1 MRKNLLYILIT
12 GSGIIFLVRLL
23 SLQVL
28 SSDYDNQSLQNSVLR
43 EYIYP
48 ERGFIYDRNGSL
60 IVENQATYDLMIIPR
75 QLQQFDTLEFCKLLN
90 IDKKNLVEKVKKARS
105 YSTRKPS
112 VFLAQLSKSDYA
124 VLQEKLWKYR
134 GFYAQKR
141 AIRKYNTA
149 SASNILGYISEVNRF
164 DIRKDPYYQSGEL
177 IGRQGIEKTYE
188 KTLRGVKGVR
198 YLQRD
203 KFNRVIGPYQ
213 KGELD
218 TLPTKAQDLH
228 LTIDIAL
235 QEYGQKLLQNK
246 RGGIVAIEPET
257 GEILVNVS
265 TPTYAPDLLVGRSR
279 SENFNVLK
287 NDTINRPLFDRG
299 LQGQYPPGSPFKLV
313 NALVA
318 LQEGAI
324 TPRFRVL
331 CNEGHYYG
339 RTDFMKC
346 HCNYGTKNRLNSGI
360 YNSCNT
366 YFATIYRRTIDR
378 FDDPKKGMNIWSNH
392 IKSFGMGNYLGYDH
406 PTGQK
411 GFIPNSD
418 YYDYWYPKQRWGA
431 TTSLSNSIGQGEVL
445 TTPIQLANMV
455 ATIAN
460 RGYFYKPHFVKK
472 IQKDSL
478 NKKYRTPNYSTID
491 SIHFEPV
498 VEGMSNVVKW
508 GTARI
513 ARVPGV
519 EVCGKTGTVENFT
532 KIDGEK
538 VQLTDHSM
546 FVAFAPRENPKIAVA
561 VFVENGYWGGR
572 WAAPIASLVIEKYL
586 TGNVIRTWLENRMLK
601 GSLLDEYQKPLSG
614 KPFEIN
620 E

>member
-28 SSDYDNQSLQNSVLR
+28 SSGYDDQSLQNSVLR

-75 QLQQFDTLEFCKLLN
+75 QLQQFDTLEFCKLLK
-90 IDKKNLVEKVKKARS
+90 IDKKNLIEKVKKARS

-257 GEILVNVS
+257 GQILINVS

-324 TPRFRVL
+324 TPRFSVL

-378 FDDPKKGMNIWSNH
+378 FDEPKKGMNIWSNH

-498 VEGMSNVVKW
+498 IEGMSNVVKW

-586 TGNVIRTWLENRMLK
+586 NGNVIRTWLENRMLK

>member
-28 SSDYDNQSLQNSVLR
+28 SSDYDDQSLQNSVLR

-75 QLQQFDTLEFCKLLN
+75 QLQQFDTLEFCKLLK

-279 SENFNVLK
+279 SENFNMLK

-378 FDDPKKGMNIWSNH
+378 FEDPKKGMNIWSNH

-491 SIHFEPV
+491 SIHYEPV

-614 KPFEIN
+614 KSFEIN

>member
-1 MRKNLLYILIT
+1 MRKNLLYILII

-28 SSDYDNQSLQNSVLR
+28 SSDYDDKSLQNSVLR

-48 ERGFIYDRNGSL
+48 KRGFIYDRNGTL

-75 QLQQFDTLEFCKLLN
+75 QLQQFDTLEFCKLLK

-124 VLQEKLWKYR
+124 VLQEKLWKYQ
-134 GFYAQKR
+134 GFYVQKR

-188 KTLRGVKGVR
+188 KILRGVKGVR

-318 LQEGAI
+318 LQEEAI

-346 HCNYGTKNRLNSGI
+346 HCNYGTKNQLNSGI

-460 RGYFYKPHFVKK
+460 RGYFYRPHFVKK

-478 NKKYRTPNYSTID
+478 DVKYRTPNYTTVD

-532 KIDGEK
+532 KIDGDK

-586 TGNVIRTWLENRMLK
+586 TGNVRRTWLENRMLN

>member
-1 MRKNLLYILIT
+1 MRKNLLYILII

-28 SSDYDNQSLQNSVLR
+28 SSDYDDKSLQNSVLR

-48 ERGFIYDRNGSL
+48 KRGFIYDRNGTL

-75 QLQQFDTLEFCKLLN
+75 QLQQFDTLEFCKLLK

-124 VLQEKLWKYR
+124 VLQEKLWKYQ
-134 GFYAQKR
+134 GFYVQKR

-188 KTLRGVKGVR
+188 KILRGVKGVR

-318 LQEGAI
+318 LQEEAI

-346 HCNYGTKNRLNSGI
+346 HCNYGTKNQLNSGI

-378 FDDPKKGMNIWSNH
+378 FEDPKKGMNIWSNH

-460 RGYFYKPHFVKK
+460 RGYFYRPHFVKK

-478 NKKYRTPNYSTID
+478 DVKYRTPNYTTID

-532 KIDGEK
+532 KIDGDK

-586 TGNVIRTWLENRMLK
+586 TGNVRRTWLENRMLN

>member
-28 SSDYDNQSLQNSVLR
+28 SSDYDDQSLQNSVLR

-75 QLQQFDTLEFCKLLN
+75 QLQQFDTLEFCKLLK

-124 VLQEKLWKYR
+124 VLQEKLWKYQ

>member
-28 SSDYDNQSLQNSVLR
+28 SSDYDDQSLQNSVLR

-75 QLQQFDTLEFCKLLN
+75 QLQQFDTLEFCKLLK

-134 GFYAQKR
+134 GFYVQKR

-498 VEGMSNVVKW
+498 IEGMSNVVKW

>member
-28 SSDYDNQSLQNSVLR
+28 SSDYDDQSLQNSVLR

-75 QLQQFDTLEFCKLLN
+75 QLQQFDTLEFCKLLK

-279 SENFNVLK
+279 SENFNMLK

-491 SIHFEPV
+491 SIHYEPV

-513 ARVPGV
+513 ARVPGI

-601 GSLLDEYQKPLSG
+601 GSLLYEYQKPLSG

>member
-28 SSDYDNQSLQNSVLR
+28 SSDYDDQSLQNSVLR

-75 QLQQFDTLEFCKLLN
+75 QLQQFDTLEFCKLLK

-513 ARVPGV
+513 ARVPAV

>member
-28 SSDYDNQSLQNSVLR
+28 SSDYDDQSLQNSVLR

-75 QLQQFDTLEFCKLLN
+75 QLQQFDTLEFCKLLK

>member
-28 SSDYDNQSLQNSVLR
+28 SSDYDDQSLQNSVLR

-75 QLQQFDTLEFCKLLN
+75 QLQQFDTLEFCKLLK

-318 LQEGAI
+318 LQEEVI
-324 TPRFRVL
+324 TPSFRVL

>member
-28 SSDYDNQSLQNSVLR
+28 SSDYDDQSLQNSVLR

-75 QLQQFDTLEFCKLLN
+75 QLQQFDTLEFCKLLK

-378 FDDPKKGMNIWSNH
+378 FEDPKKGMNIWSNH

-491 SIHFEPV
+491 SIHYEPV

-508 GTARI
+508 GTARV

-561 VFVENGYWGGR
+561 VFVENGYWGAR

-586 TGNVIRTWLENRMLK
+586 NGNVIRFIKWC
-601 GSLLDEYQKPLSG
+601 LDSEV
-614 KPFEIN
+614 
-620 E
+620 

>member
-28 SSDYDNQSLQNSVLR
+28 SSDYDDQSLQNSVLR

-75 QLQQFDTLEFCKLLN
+75 QLQQFDTLEFCKLLK

-134 GFYAQKR
+134 GFYVQKR

-257 GEILVNVS
+257 GQILINVS

-498 VEGMSNVVKW
+498 IEGMSNVVKW

-586 TGNVIRTWLENRMLK
+586 NGNVIRTWLENRMLK

>member
-28 SSDYDNQSLQNSVLR
+28 SSDYDDQSLQNSVLR

-48 ERGFIYDRNGSL
+48 ERGFIYDRNRTL

-75 QLQQFDTLEFCKLLN
+75 QLQQFDTLEFCKLLK

-257 GEILVNVS
+257 GQILINVS

-601 GSLLDEYQKPLSG
+601 GSLLYEYQKPLSG

>member
-28 SSDYDNQSLQNSVLR
+28 SSDYDDQSLQNSVLR

-75 QLQQFDTLEFCKLLN
+75 QLQQFDTLEFCKLLK

-257 GEILVNVS
+257 GQILINVS

-498 VEGMSNVVKW
+498 IEGMSNVVKW

-586 TGNVIRTWLENRMLK
+586 NGNVIRTWLENRMLK
-601 GSLLDEYQKPLSG
+601 GSLLYEYQKPLSG

>member
-28 SSDYDNQSLQNSVLR
+28 SSDYDDQSLQNSVLR

-75 QLQQFDTLEFCKLLN
+75 QLQQFDTLEFCKLLK

-279 SENFNVLK
+279 SENFNMLK

-378 FDDPKKGMNIWSNH
+378 FEDPKKGMNIWSNH

-491 SIHFEPV
+491 SIHYEPV

-561 VFVENGYWGGR
+561 VFVENGYWGAR

-586 TGNVIRTWLENRMLK
+586 NGNVIRTWLENRMLK

-614 KPFEIN
+614 KSFEIN

>member
-75 QLQQFDTLEFCKLLN
+75 QLQQFDTLEFCKLLK

>member
-1 MRKNLLYILIT
+1 
-12 GSGIIFLVRLL
+12 
-23 SLQVL
+23 
-28 SSDYDNQSLQNSVLR
+28 
-43 EYIYP
+43 
-48 ERGFIYDRNGSL
+48 
-60 IVENQATYDLMIIPR
+60 
-75 QLQQFDTLEFCKLLN
+75 
-90 IDKKNLVEKVKKARS
+90 
-105 YSTRKPS
+105 
-112 VFLAQLSKSDYA
+112 
-124 VLQEKLWKYR
+124 
-134 GFYAQKR
+134 
-141 AIRKYNTA
+141 KYNTA

-218 TLPTKAQDLH
+218 TLPKKAKDLH

-279 SENFNVLK
+279 SKNFNVLK

-318 LQEGAI
+318 LHEEAI

-491 SIHFEPV
+491 SIHYEPV

-513 ARVPGV
+513 ARVPGI

-586 TGNVIRTWLENRMLK
+586 TDNVRRTWLENRMLN

>member
-28 SSDYDNQSLQNSVLR
+28 SSDYDDQSLQNSVLR

-75 QLQQFDTLEFCKLLN
+75 QLQQFDTLEFCKLLK

-324 TPRFRVL
+324 TPRFSVL

-346 HCNYGTKNRLNSGI
+346 HCDYGTKNRLNSGI

-614 KPFEIN
+614 KSFEIN

>member
-28 SSDYDNQSLQNSVLR
+28 SSDYDDQSLQNSVLR

-75 QLQQFDTLEFCKLLN
+75 QLQQFDTLEFCKLLK

-134 GFYAQKR
+134 GFYVQKR

-257 GEILVNVS
+257 GQILINVS

-378 FDDPKKGMNIWSNH
+378 FDDAKKGMNIWSNH

-561 VFVENGYWGGR
+561 VFVENGYWGSR

-614 KPFEIN
+614 KSFEIN

>member
-28 SSDYDNQSLQNSVLR
+28 SSDYDDKSLQNSVLR

-48 ERGFIYDRNGSL
+48 KRGFIYDRNGTL

-75 QLQQFDTLEFCKLLN
+75 QLQQFDTLEFCKLLK

-124 VLQEKLWKYR
+124 VLQEKLWKYQ
-134 GFYAQKR
+134 GFYVQKR

-218 TLPTKAQDLH
+218 TLPTQAQDLH

-279 SENFNVLK
+279 SENFNMLK

-318 LQEGAI
+318 LHEEAI

-346 HCNYGTKNRLNSGI
+346 HCNYGTKNQLNSGI

-378 FDDPKKGMNIWSNH
+378 FEDPKKGMNIWSNH

-546 FVAFAPRENPKIAVA
+546 FVAFAPRENPKIAV
-561 VFVENGYWGGR
+561 
-572 WAAPIASLVIEKYL
+572 
-586 TGNVIRTWLENRMLK
+586 
-601 GSLLDEYQKPLSG
+601 
-614 KPFEIN
+614 
-620 E
+620 

>member
-75 QLQQFDTLEFCKLLN
+75 QLQQFDTLEFCKLLK

-124 VLQEKLWKYR
+124 VLQEKLWKYQ

-218 TLPTKAQDLH
+218 TLPTKAQDLI

-246 RGGIVAIEPET
+246 RGGIIALEPET
-257 GEILVNVS
+257 GEILINVS

-318 LQEGAI
+318 LQEEVI
-324 TPRFRVL
+324 TPSFRVL

-513 ARVPGV
+513 ARVPAV

>member
-28 SSDYDNQSLQNSVLR
+28 SSDYDDQSLQNSVLR

-75 QLQQFDTLEFCKLLN
+75 QLQQFDTLEFCKLLK

-134 GFYAQKR
+134 GFYVQKR

-346 HCNYGTKNRLNSGI
+346 HCNFGTKNRLNSGI

-366 YFATIYRRTIDR
+366 YFATIYRRTIDH

-513 ARVPGV
+513 ASVPGV

-601 GSLLDEYQKPLSG
+601 GSLLYEYQKPLSG

>member
-28 SSDYDNQSLQNSVLR
+28 SSDYDDQSLQNSVLR

-75 QLQQFDTLEFCKLLN
+75 QLQQFDTLEFCKLLK

-124 VLQEKLWKYR
+124 VLQEKLWKYQ
-134 GFYAQKR
+134 GFYVQKR

-586 TGNVIRTWLENRMLK
+586 NGNVIRTWLENRMLK

>member
-28 SSDYDNQSLQNSVLR
+28 SSEYDDQSLQNSVLR

-75 QLQQFDTLEFCKLLN
+75 QLQQFDTLEFCKLLK

-124 VLQEKLWKYR
+124 LLQEKLWKYR

-188 KTLRGVKGVR
+188 KILRGVKGVR

-331 CNEGHYYG
+331 CNKGHYYG

-346 HCNYGTKNRLNSGI
+346 HCDYGTKNRLNSGI

-586 TGNVIRTWLENRMLK
+586 NGNVIRTWLENRMLK

-614 KPFEIN
+614 KSFEIN

>member
-28 SSDYDNQSLQNSVLR
+28 SSDYDDQSLQNSVLR

-75 QLQQFDTLEFCKLLN
+75 QLQQFDTLEFCKLLK

-149 SASNILGYISEVNRF
+149 SASNILGYISEVNQF

-324 TPRFRVL
+324 TPRFSVL

-378 FDDPKKGMNIWSNH
+378 FEDPKKGMNIWSNH

-491 SIHFEPV
+491 SIHYEPV

-513 ARVPGV
+513 ARVPGI

-601 GSLLDEYQKPLSG
+601 GSLLYEYQKPLSG

>member
-1 MRKNLLYILIT
+1 MRKNLLYVLIT

-28 SSDYDNQSLQNSVLR
+28 SSDYDDQSLQNSVLR

-75 QLQQFDTLEFCKLLN
+75 QLQQFDTLEFCKLLK

-124 VLQEKLWKYR
+124 VLPEKLWKYR
-134 GFYAQKR
+134 GFYTQKR

-218 TLPTKAQDLH
+218 TLPTNAQDLI

-257 GEILVNVS
+257 GEILVTGS

-378 FDDPKKGMNIWSNH
+378 FDDAKKGMNIWSNH

-478 NKKYRTPNYSTID
+478 DEKYRTPNYSTID

-513 ARVPGV
+513 ARVPAV

>member
-1 MRKNLLYILIT
+1 MRKNLLYILII

-28 SSDYDNQSLQNSVLR
+28 SSDYDDQSLQNSVLR

-48 ERGFIYDRNGSL
+48 ERGFIYDRNGTL

-75 QLQQFDTLEFCKLLN
+75 QLQQFDTLEFCKLLK
-90 IDKKNLVEKVKKARS
+90 IDKNNLVEKIQKARS

-134 GFYAQKR
+134 GFYVQKR
-141 AIRKYNTA
+141 AVRKYNTA

-218 TLPTKAQDLH
+218 TLPTKAQDLY

-318 LQEGAI
+318 LQEDAI

-331 CNEGHYYG
+331 CNEGYYYG

-366 YFATIYRRTIDR
+366 YFATIYRRTIDH
-378 FDDPKKGMNIWSNH
+378 FDDPKKGLNIWSNH

-418 YYDYWYPKQRWGA
+418 YYDYWYPNQRWGA

-478 NKKYRTPNYSTID
+478 AEKYRTPNYTTID

-498 VEGMSNVVKW
+498 IEGMSNVVKW
-508 GTARI
+508 GTARV

-586 TGNVIRTWLENRMLK
+586 TGNVRRTWLENRMLN

>member
-1 MRKNLLYILIT
+1 MRKNLLYILII

-28 SSDYDNQSLQNSVLR
+28 SSDYDDQSLQNSVLR

-48 ERGFIYDRNGSL
+48 ERGFIYDRNGTL

-75 QLQQFDTLEFCKLLN
+75 QLQQFDTLEFCKLLK
-90 IDKKNLVEKVKKARS
+90 IDKNNLVEKVKKARS

-134 GFYAQKR
+134 GFYVQKR
-141 AIRKYNTA
+141 AVRKYNTA

-188 KTLRGVKGVR
+188 KILRGVKGVR
-198 YLQRD
+198 YLQKD

-218 TLPTKAQDLH
+218 TLPTKAQDLY

-246 RGGIVAIEPET
+246 RGGIVAIDPET

-318 LQEGAI
+318 LQEDAI

-478 NKKYRTPNYSTID
+478 AEKYRTPNYTTID

-498 VEGMSNVVKW
+498 IEGMSNVVKW
-508 GTARI
+508 GTARV

-586 TGNVIRTWLENRMLK
+586 TGNVRRTWLENRMLN